1 MVTTSNIEPRQVA
14 FSDPAHVIR
23 PNLVYGGVAVA
34 GAGVGAVGGKIDM
47 KHGVTAATEAVGA
60 ATRWARRQHHQ
71 CVFYR
76 QLLKGARRTPWC
88 PTLVVVRHVVDRGV
102 CVFVESE
109 KSHSNR
115 SIV

>member
-34 GAGVGAVGGKIDM
+34 GAGVAVGGNIDM

-71 CVFYR
+71 YVS
-76 QLLKGARRTPWC
+76 AM
-88 PTLVVVRHVVDRGV
+88 LVVGV
-102 CVFVESE
+102 LG
-109 KSHSNR
+109 
-115 SIV
+115 